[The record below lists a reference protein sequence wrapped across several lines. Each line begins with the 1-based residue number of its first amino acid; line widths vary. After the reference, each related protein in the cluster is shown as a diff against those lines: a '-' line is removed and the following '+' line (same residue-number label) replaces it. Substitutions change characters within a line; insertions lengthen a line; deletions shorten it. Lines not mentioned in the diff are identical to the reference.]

1 MIELR
6 NNNLLIEL
14 HEINNSVDCTWGPWG
29 SWSACS
35 KTCGG
40 GTRTQTRIKSV
51 VEANGGDCIGKNQ
64 QEETC
69 NQEKCRKYNRYIF
82 TTVLNVM
89 CSSTYSNAI
98 YFVKEKMYL

>member
-29 SWSACS
+29 TWSACS

-69 NQEKCRKYNRYIF
+69 NQEKCRKYNSIKILD
-82 TTVLNVM
+82 V
-89 CSSTYSNAI
+89 S
-98 YFVKEKMYL
+98 